1 MKSSY
6 YYPLHLIIDSKL
18 IDLIEEIIIN
28 NMEQMVDV
36 CFSTPRSI

>member
-18 IDLIEEIIIN
+18 IGPN
-28 NMEQMVDV
+28 WRNH
-36 CFSTPRSI
+36 RK